1 MFSKKFF
8 RAAVLLFALSILGK
22 MLGFLKES
30 LMAAYFG
37 TSAAADAFYI
47 ASMIPILVFSMVTA
61 SLNTNLIPVTLEWR
75 ERHGQAGT
83 NRSLN
88 NLIGVLT
95 LVTVLFVLL
104 GWLGAP
110 WLVTLIGP
118 GLTGETRELAISLT
132 QVLFLSLPFTGI
144 ATVLTS
150 VYQAEKKF
158 SLPSL
163 VLMTQ
168 SLFVVLAV
176 WLFSGR
182 FDIYAVAGATVLS
195 AVVQL
200 AILAWYTKTTGYR
213 LGWGGDWRDPFL
225 KKMWWLSLPVIIS
238 TGPLQ
243 ISMAIDRMFASQLP
257 HGSIAAMNYANSL
270 NQLPIAI
277 FIASFITIIYPSLAE
292 FAAKRQM
299 DEYKKSFKQGV
310 SIILFFFL
318 PIAVVFIAYGGEIIS
333 LLYQRGEFD
342 HQSAEMTYEALF
354 YFTLGLVPMALRE
367 LFNKAFYCLQN
378 TKTPMM
384 IGIAAICSNIL
395 FNFLLVG
402 PLGLG
407 GLALSITLASFVQVI
422 LLYLYLRRA
431 VEGVSLPYGSILK
444 ILLAGGVMWGVFLL
458 CQQVLPAGILPAFAG
473 MGIGAA
479 AYLAALLLLRFEEMR
494 FLVAKLARRR

>member
-1 MFSKKFF
+1 MFSKTFF
-8 RAAVLLFALSILGK
+8 RSAVLLFALSIIGK
-22 MLGFLKES
+22 MLGFVKES
-30 LMAAYFG
+30 MMAAYFG

-47 ASMIPILVFSMVTA
+47 ASMIPILIFSMVTA
-61 SLNTNLIPVTLEWR
+61 SLNTNLIPVTMEWR

-88 NLIGVLT
+88 NLIGALSV
-95 LVTVLFVLL
+95 VTVLLVVA
-104 GWLGAP
+104 GALGAP

-118 GLTGETRELAISLT
+118 GLTGETRDLAISLT
-132 QVLFLSLPFTGI
+132 QLLFVSLPFTGI

-168 SLFVVLAV
+168 SLFIVLAI
-176 WLFSGR
+176 WLFAGR

-200 AILAWYTKTTGYR
+200 AILAWYTKRTEYR
-213 LGWGGDWRDPFL
+213 IGWGGDWRDPFL

-243 ISMAIDRMFASQLP
+243 IGMAVDRMFASQLP
-257 HGSIAAMNYANSL
+257 NGSIAAMNYANTL

-292 FAAKRQM
+292 FAAKGQM
-299 DEYKKSFKQGV
+299 DEYKNSFKQGV

-318 PIAVVFIAYGGEIIS
+318 PISVVFIAYGEEIIS

-342 HQSAEMTYEALF
+342 QESARKTYEALF

-384 IGIAAICSNIL
+384 IGIAAIGSNIL

-407 GLALSITLASFVQVI
+407 GLALSIALASLVQVV
-422 LLYLYLRRA
+422 LLFLYLRRA
-431 VEGVSLPYGSILK
+431 VAGVSLPYRPILK
-444 ILLAGGVMWGVFLL
+444 ILLASGAMWGVFLL
-458 CQQVLPAGILPAFAG
+458 CQQVLPPGMLPAFAG
-473 MGIGAA
+473 MAVGAV
-479 AYLAALLLLRFEEMR
+479 AYLGALLLLRFEEMR